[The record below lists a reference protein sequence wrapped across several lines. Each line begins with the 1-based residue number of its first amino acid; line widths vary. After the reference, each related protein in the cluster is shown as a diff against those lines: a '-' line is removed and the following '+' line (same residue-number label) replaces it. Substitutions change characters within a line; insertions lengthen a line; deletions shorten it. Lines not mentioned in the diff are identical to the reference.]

1 MKENTKTKVY
11 YTETDGAGK
20 SKSYITSETAW
31 NKIIK
36 DITEANAAA
45 EKAGQALEP
54 MPTLT
59 ATGTFGYKFAETV
72 DEAVSL
78 AGGRGVGE
86 YENIEVFLGVF
97 NYAASLRQD
106 NEANDVLSDS
116 NFAPWEGV
124 KDVSYAVAQKV
135 ERAKMTN
142 EEKALGLLAKSGF
155 NISAEQLRAAL
166 QMIAQAGGQAASAS

>member
-1 MKENTKTKVY
+1 MKETTKTKVC

-31 NKIIK
+31 NKIVK
-36 DITEANAAA
+36 DVTDSNAAA

-54 MPTLT
+54 LPTLS

-72 DEAVSL
+72 DEAVAL

-106 NEANDVLSDS
+106 NEANDILGAD
-116 NFAPWEGV
+116 NFAAWEGV

-166 QMIAQAGGQAASAS
+166 QMIASQATGASA